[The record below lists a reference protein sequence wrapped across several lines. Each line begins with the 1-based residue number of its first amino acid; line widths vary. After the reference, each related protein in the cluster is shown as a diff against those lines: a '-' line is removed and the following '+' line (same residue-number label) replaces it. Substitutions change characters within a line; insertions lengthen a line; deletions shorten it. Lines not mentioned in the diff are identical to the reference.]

1 MIHPRTLKILVVVLL
16 MHVGVLTLIQ
26 LGLIASPL
34 RQEPPPELQVNII
47 PDTPPQP
54 VRQPEQPKPEPAKP
68 APPKQVNI
76 VKPAPQPKPA
86 LTPAPALPP
95 SDTAPV
101 VPAAPPTPPAPPVEA
116 APAPAPAPAP
126 VQSGPINVGIND
138 IQCNNPPLVYPT
150 MSQKMGEEGRTLV
163 KITIGP
169 DGDVVNAA
177 IATSSGSARLDR
189 AALDSARSL
198 HCSPYKQ
205 NGRAT
210 TVVANK
216 PFVFKLDN

>member
-16 MHVGVLTLIQ
+16 LHAGVLTLIQ

-54 VRQPEQPKPEPAKP
+54 VRQPEPPKPEPAKP

-86 LTPAPALPP
+86 PTPAPALPP

-101 VPAAPPTPPAPPVEA
+101 VPA
-116 APAPAPAPAP
+116 
-126 VQSGPINVGIND
+126 
-138 IQCNNPPLVYPT
+138 
-150 MSQKMGEEGRTLV
+150 
-163 KITIGP
+163 
-169 DGDVVNAA
+169 
-177 IATSSGSARLDR
+177 
-189 AALDSARSL
+189 
-198 HCSPYKQ
+198 
-205 NGRAT
+205 
-210 TVVANK
+210 
-216 PFVFKLDN
+216 

>member
-1 MIHPRTLKILVVVLL
+1 
-16 MHVGVLTLIQ
+16 
-26 LGLIASPL
+26 
-34 RQEPPPELQVNII
+34 
-47 PDTPPQP
+47 
-54 VRQPEQPKPEPAKP
+54 
-68 APPKQVNI
+68 
-76 VKPAPQPKPA
+76 
-86 LTPAPALPP
+86 
-95 SDTAPV
+95 
-101 VPAAPPTPPAPPVEA
+101 PTPPAPPVEA
-116 APAPAPAPAP
+116 APAPAPAP

-169 DGDVVNAA
+169 EGDVVNAVV
-177 IATSSGSARLDR
+177 ATPSGSARLDR
-189 AALDSARSL
+189 AALDAARSL

-205 NGRAT
+205 NGRAM